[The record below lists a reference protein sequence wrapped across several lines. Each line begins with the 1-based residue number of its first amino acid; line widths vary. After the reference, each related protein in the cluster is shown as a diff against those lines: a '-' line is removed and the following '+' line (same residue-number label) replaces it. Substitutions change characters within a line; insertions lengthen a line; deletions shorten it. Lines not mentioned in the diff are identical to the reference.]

1 MPSYAHR
8 LDRFISKAIG
18 IKRSEVRA
26 LLASG
31 RVVVDGVVARDIA
44 QQVGQFSRINID
56 GKVLQAVK
64 PVHVMMNKPAG
75 IVSATKDD
83 KHPTVI
89 DLLEREDREQLH
101 IAGRLDFNSTGLL
114 LLSNDGDWSKQL
126 SLPERNIQKV
136 YTVALAK
143 PVTADY
149 IDAFAAGMFFEH
161 EGITTRPAQLKI
173 LPDAT
178 LDMSPVYRAEVWL
191 CEGRY
196 HQIKRMFGRFQNEVL
211 ALHRRR
217 IGSLALD
224 ENLLPGQSRDL
235 SEAELSALSAY

>member
-1 MPSYAHR
+1 LPSYSNR

-18 IKRSEVRA
+18 VKRSEVRA

-31 RVVVDGVVARDIA
+31 RVQVDGLVAKDIA
-44 QQVGQFSRINID
+44 QLVGQFSHITVD
-56 GKVLQAVK
+56 QKTLQAVK
-64 PVHVMMNKPAG
+64 PVYVMMHKPAG
-75 IVSATKDD
+75 VVSATKDD
-83 KHPTVI
+83 KHQTVV
-89 DLLEREDREQLH
+89 DLLERDDREQLH

-136 YTVALAK
+136 YTVTLAK

-149 IDAFAAGMFFEH
+149 VDAFAAGIFFEH
-161 EGITTRPAQLKI
+161 EGITTRPAQIKI
-173 LPDAT
+173 LSGAT
-178 LDMSPVYRAEVWL
+178 VDNSPVYRAEVWL

-211 ALHRRR
+211 ALHRHQ
-217 IGSLALD
+217 IGNLILD
-224 ENLLPGQSRDL
+224 KNLLPGQSRDL
-235 SEAELSALSAY
+235 SEAELSAISGY